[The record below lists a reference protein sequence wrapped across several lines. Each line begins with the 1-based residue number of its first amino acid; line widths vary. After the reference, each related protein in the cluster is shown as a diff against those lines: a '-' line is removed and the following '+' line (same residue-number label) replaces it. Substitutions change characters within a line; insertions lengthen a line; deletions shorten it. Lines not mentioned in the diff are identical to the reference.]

1 MSLNTVNREQQYS
14 FAAICSKF
22 LDKYPKTP
30 TMSIDLKKNILKKK
44 ILQIEKRMKKLSIFD
59 IIESISYFFR
69 KKKNKEKLLINF
81 KISSKNKIKHQFSI
95 SKNLIYEKISTFMK
109 KFNMEILK
117 KVKGIKKKM
126 ISSKFINF
134 KNTKKKINIGSVEI
148 QEKLNPKIMQQYK
161 EFKLCFYEKI
171 DSKTL
176 DDTILN
182 LNIKVKES
190 SKISN
195 IFVDYRL
202 KKVHSVGLN
211 FFAFWKYR
219 DIFDLN
225 KIMTNDFY
233 GMSVVYGIEAGR
245 NIVLN
250 ELENLFKMQN
260 IEVGFR
266 YLNLIAD
273 YMTRLGTFRGFS
285 RKNISEESHIQRI
298 TYETALSFLIEAS
311 LNKID
316 DNLSTVSGSLIFA
329 NPCKLGTG
337 IVNLF

>member
-1 MSLNTVNREQQYS
+1 MRSLVFAYAATVTTLYTDNTDYS
-14 FAAICSKF
+14 AVCT
-22 LDKYPKTP
+22 DYCE
-30 TMSIDLKKNILKKK
+30 KKC
-44 ILQIEKRMKKLSIFD
+44 E
-59 IIESISYFFR
+59 
-69 KKKNKEKLLINF
+69 
-81 KISSKNKIKHQFSI
+81 
-95 SKNLIYEKISTFMK
+95 
-109 KFNMEILK
+109 
-117 KVKGIKKKM
+117 
-126 ISSKFINF
+126 
-134 KNTKKKINIGSVEI
+134 
-148 QEKLNPKIMQQYK
+148 
-161 EFKLCFYEKI
+161 
-171 DSKTL
+171 
-176 DDTILN
+176 
-182 LNIKVKES
+182 
-190 SKISN
+190 
-195 IFVDYRL
+195 
-202 KKVHSVGLN
+202 
-211 FFAFWKYR
+211 
-219 DIFDLN
+219 
-225 KIMTNDFY
+225 TNDFY